1 MRVVITEFMDEAAVA
16 SLAARFDVSYDAT
29 LVDRPKELKALLAH
43 ADAVVVR
50 NKTQVDAA
58 LLAAAPHLKVVGR
71 LGVGLDNVD
80 MLGCKAR
87 SIEVI
92 PATGA
97 NALAVAEYVIGTAM
111 VLLRGIYA
119 STDTVA
125 PPTGWPVRIDCTN
138 TSWLP
143 SSARLTSMPRSVITI
158 MRVSV
163 GD

>member
-58 LLAAAPHLKVVGR
+58 LLCAAPHLKVVVR
-71 LGVGLDNVD
+71 LGVVLDNVD
-80 MLGCKAR
+80 MPGCKAR
-87 SIEVI
+87 NIEVI

-97 NALAVAEYVIGTAM
+97 NALAVAEYVIATAM
-111 VLLRGIYA
+111 MLLRGVYTG
-119 STDTVA
+119 TDAVA
-125 PPTGWPVRIDCTN
+125 EGTWPRAALSNGREI
-138 TSWLP
+138 
-143 SSARLTSMPRSVITI
+143 
-158 MRVSV
+158 
-163 GD
+163 